1 MNRNAQKPSELTV
14 EFAGSD
20 LAVENAA
27 LLHSTLK
34 AANTFEDKNQVKSEA
49 FDGWQTQGSA
59 KTELPPH
66 SFVATTF
73 RLA

>member
-1 MNRNAQKPSELTV
+1 MNRNVQKHSKLTV

-20 LAVENAA
+20 LIVENAE

-49 FDGWQTQGSA
+49 FDGWQTDGGA

-66 SFVATTF
+66 AFLATTF
-73 RLA
+73 RLS